1 MKIPLQKQIGQLA
14 DCKAATHKKQHSA
27 IRRKLPH
34 QDDPGRQRAE
44 HFCLL
49 FRQKQGEN
57 GQRQRQMQRPGGIH
71 RPEGH
76 FGRADRPHLHQDR
89 KPLYTQCRTAEC
101 AGPIARAGSKIAPG
115 TDFQKHR
122 AGRAHGRRKQRSRS
136 GSQHPEEEH
145 KAAEFQVGQRGLR
158 QNAIQA
164 QLRHFLLFRARRSPF
179 FVSVCPAQSGKQSRT
194 EVIGRDLCQKQQN
207 AHLCAAQQG
216 LSHRQDDKGRS
227 RTDAGREK
235 PVRFFRCHLTGAHRL
250 GRSVRGR
257 GKAAQESHQQ
267 HPGCAGSIHSH
278 QPCHRPKWQGQ
289 HIPQRAL
296 DEQCRHHKK
305 RIQREQ
311 QRTAAEGQSL
321 PQCLRAGFWCRK
333 RECPDQNSQHQG
345 YQPGKVLGLIH
356 THTLRFHI
364 YVAPGAALHSG
375 REGADV
381 ARKRRQ
387 HISPTGWFQRL
398 FRQPP
403 ANFYGRTSVYLSGS
417 ILEIE
422 HFRRIRS
429 YDDGEL
435 CLELGKG
442 LLTIYGSQLKI
453 TALSTQR
460 ITLRGE
466 ILRTEFSRDATSR

>member
-57 GQRQRQMQRPGGIH
+57 GQRQWQMQRPG
-71 RPEGH
+71 R
-76 FGRADRPHLHQDR
+76 
-89 KPLYTQCRTAEC
+89 
-101 AGPIARAGSKIAPG
+101 
-115 TDFQKHR
+115 
-122 AGRAHGRRKQRSRS
+122 
-136 GSQHPEEEH
+136 
-145 KAAEFQVGQRGLR
+145 
-158 QNAIQA
+158 
-164 QLRHFLLFRARRSPF
+164 
-179 FVSVCPAQSGKQSRT
+179 
-194 EVIGRDLCQKQQN
+194 
-207 AHLCAAQQG
+207 
-216 LSHRQDDKGRS
+216 
-227 RTDAGREK
+227 
-235 PVRFFRCHLTGAHRL
+235 
-250 GRSVRGR
+250 
-257 GKAAQESHQQ
+257 
-267 HPGCAGSIHSH
+267 AGSIHSH

-429 YDDGEL
+429 YDEGEL